1 MVPSPSD
8 LMYFVEVANLL
19 NLSRAAECLGIS
31 QPSLTLAMQR
41 LESNIGVPLL
51 NRHKKGVSLTKA
63 GKQLLLHSRQLMQQW
78 DSIKSETLSSMHAV
92 QGSFTLGCHT
102 SVALYSLPLFL
113 ADLLEKNPKLEI
125 KLKHDASRK
134 ITEQVINLVI
144 DVGIVVNPVKHPDL
158 IINKLAE
165 DKISLWQGKTKN
177 QIQDIH
183 SGRALLICDP
193 DLLQTQAILKKL
205 KTQDIHYAKL
215 ITTNSLEVAADLAK
229 SGAGIAILPGRVA
242 ETKGL
247 TPVPKS
253 PTHADEV
260 CLLYRG
266 ENRDIKAIQVIT
278 QAIKNAFLKK

>member
-1 MVPSPSD
+1 MVPSPTD
-8 LMYFVEVANLL
+8 LLYFVEVANLL

-41 LESNIGVPLL
+41 LETCIGVPLL
-51 NRHKKGVSLTKA
+51 NRHKRGVSLTKA
-63 GKQLLLHSRQLMQQW
+63 GKQLLVHTRQLIQQW

-134 ITEQVINLVI
+134 ITEQVINLAI

-158 IINKLAE
+158 IIKKLAD
-165 DKISLWQGKTKN
+165 DKISLWQGKTSN
-177 QIQDIH
+177 QIQNIH
-183 SGRALLICDP
+183 SDRTLLICDP

-205 KTQDIHYAKL
+205 KKQNIHYTQL

-242 ETKGL
+242 ETRDL
-247 TPVPKS
+247 IPVPRS
-253 PTHADEV
+253 PVHADEV

-266 ENRDIKAIQVIT
+266 EHRSIKAIQVIT
-278 QAIKNAFLKK
+278 QAIKNAF